1 MYYIVNF
8 CVIFNETIILIVLN
22 RLEES
27 VIDMNEDSLYY
38 IVSQNIKK
46 QRKLKGWTQVKLAMS
61 SNISVDYLKKIETK
75 SGCEKQFSLDT
86 VQKIAK
92 ALEIDAKELFNK
104 LD

>member
-86 VQKIAK
+86 VQKISDV
-92 ALEIDAKELFNK
+92 LEGL
-104 LD
+104 

>member
-1 MYYIVNF
+1 M
-8 CVIFNETIILIVLN
+8 
-22 RLEES
+22 
-27 VIDMNEDSLYY
+27 DMENLYY
-38 IVSQNIKK
+38 LVSQNIKK
-46 QRKLKGWTQVKLAMS
+46 QRKIKGWTQVKLAMK

-75 SGCEKQFSLDT
+75 SGCDKQFSLDT